1 MIISFSVNV
10 GTKEYMKIIG
20 KRFPLADLRILYSQ
34 EMEHLKNI
42 LENISKNQ
50 SITTNLKNWI
60 R

>member
-1 MIISFSVNV
+1 
-10 GTKEYMKIIG
+10 MKILG
-20 KRFPLADLRILYSQ
+20 KRFLSFFPDLRILYSK